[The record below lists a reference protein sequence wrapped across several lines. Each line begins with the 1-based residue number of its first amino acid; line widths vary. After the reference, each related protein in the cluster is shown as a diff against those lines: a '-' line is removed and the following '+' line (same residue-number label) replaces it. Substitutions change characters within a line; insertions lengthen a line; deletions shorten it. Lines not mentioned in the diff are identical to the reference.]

1 MALRKISPKKSAA
14 KEAHGRDRR
23 ARAQAARK
31 GSALA
36 WLREAVEIPGVSG
49 HEEALACWFAG
60 VATQL
65 GAEVRMN
72 RLGSCVAERRGK
84 GAPRGPRPR
93 VLISAHADSIG
104 LVVTHITPGGFLR
117 VAPIGGVDARILP
130 GQDVWVHGRQT
141 LPGMFGSI
149 PPHFQSGGP
158 PKPFELDELFVD
170 IGLAGPAARRAVSV
184 GDLVSYRS
192 PLTEMAGGRVYGR
205 AMDNRASVVAALL
218 ALEQVARLN
227 PAVDLLVAAT
237 TMEEVG
243 RICVGGMTTAHIER
257 PDYAI
262 TLDVTH
268 GEMPGVEEPHA
279 YKLGGGPA
287 LCVGPHIHP
296 AMFKALVETAE
307 REKIPYQV
315 EPAPASTGTEVGDIQ
330 TAGEGIP
337 SAVVSIPLRYMHSA
351 VETLCLADLE
361 KVARLLARFVV
372 RLERGVT
379 RGED

>member
-1 MALRKISPKKSAA
+1 MALKKISRKKAGAS
-14 KEAHGRDRR
+14 EAHVSGRR
-23 ARAQAARK
+23 AGPQAFRK

-36 WLREAVEIPGVSG
+36 WLREAVDIPAISG
-49 HEEALACWFAG
+49 HEEALARWFGG
-60 VATQL
+60 VAGAL
-65 GAEVRMN
+65 GAQVRVN
-72 RLGSCVAERRGK
+72 RLGTCVAERRGK
-84 GAPRGPRPR
+84 GAPRATRPR

-104 LVVTHITPGGFLR
+104 LVVTHISPDGFLR

-130 GQDVWVHGRQT
+130 GQDVWVHGRET

-149 PPHFQSGGP
+149 PPHFQSGGT

-170 IGLAGPAARRAVSV
+170 IGLGGPAARRAVAV

-192 PLTEMAGGRVYGR
+192 PLTEMAGGRFYGR

-218 ALEQVARLN
+218 ALEQVVRLN

-243 RICVGGMTTAHIER
+243 RICVGAMTTAHIER
-257 PDYAI
+257 PDFAI

-268 GEMPGVEEPHA
+268 GDMPGVEVPQA

-296 AMFKALVETAE
+296 AMFKALVQTAE

-315 EPAPASTGTEVGDIQ
+315 EPAPSSTGTEVGDIQ

-351 VETLCLADLE
+351 VETLCLSDLE
-361 KVARLLARFVV
+361 KVGRLLARFVV
-372 RLERGVT
+372 RLERGIT